1 MEAEVIVHSDFSAS
15 DRDYDSQLHTLES
28 EETETEDQEPEE
40 LPSGELALP
49 GSPSTQQDAT
59 QVLVGCTGD
68 SEVQTQNE
76 LLCTDRKTNKTEA
89 ICIRGLT
96 NGFHRHGESLDSV
109 ESGES
114 DSIQEARAD
123 VQPGKCQS
131 LSPAQEEAT
140 LCSNSCLTSSSSASE
155 NMACVH
161 NH

>member
-15 DRDYDSQLHTLES
+15 DRDYGSQLHTLES

-49 GSPSTQQDAT
+49 SSPSTRQDASQT
-59 QVLVGCTGD
+59 LVDGTGN
-68 SEVQTQNE
+68 SEVQAQDE
-76 LLCTDRKTNKTEA
+76 LFCTDRKTNKTEA
-89 ICIRGLT
+89 VGICGLT

-109 ESGES
+109 ESGDS
-114 DSIQEARAD
+114 DSIQEGRGG
-123 VQPGKCQS
+123 VQPIKCQS
-131 LSPAQEEAT
+131 LFPAPEEAP
-140 LCSNSCLTSSSSASE
+140 LCSNSGLTSSSSASE

>member
-49 GSPSTQQDAT
+49 GSPSTQQDAS
-59 QVLVGCTGD
+59 QALVDCTGN
-68 SEVQTQNE
+68 SEVRAQDE

-89 ICIRGLT
+89 VCIPGLT

-109 ESGES
+109 ESGDS
-114 DSIQEARAD
+114 DCIQEGSGD
-123 VQPGKCQS
+123 VQPVKCQS
-131 LSPAQEEAT
+131 LSLAPEEVP
-140 LCSNSCLTSSSSASE
+140 LCSNSGLTSSSSASE